1 MALVEHTL
9 SPIYDEN
16 SRVLILGTMPSPKSR
31 EVGFYYG
38 HPQNRF
44 WKVLADL
51 FNEKSLTT
59 KEEKMMFLHR
69 HHLALWDVLKSCEI
83 QGADD
88 SSIKQPVPNNLDMIL
103 KEAKIEAIFTTGKK
117 ATDLYMKYIYPKT
130 NLPAIGLPSTS
141 SANRRLSY
149 EQLKESYAKI
159 LDYIPVEN

>member
-9 SPIYDEN
+9 PPIYDEH

-59 KEEKMMFLHR
+59 KEEKT
-69 HHLALWDVLKSCEI
+69 DV
-83 QGADD
+83 
-88 SSIKQPVPNNLDMIL
+88 
-103 KEAKIEAIFTTGKK
+103 FT
-117 ATDLYMKYIYPKT
+117 
-130 NLPAIGLPSTS
+130 STS
-141 SANRRLSY
+141 FSTLGCFKK
-149 EQLKESYAKI
+149 L
-159 LDYIPVEN
+159 